1 VRINDGQGADSLN
14 SGLSLGPWLPFFGRP
29 RGRLAAAGAPASS
42 AARLPAEAAAAAG
55 TRAEEEPPASA
66 GWAAACA
73 RAASFF
79 CAAFRFASSISSL
92 VGARPSLRVSF
103 STILPMLSGAGGH
116 AGGDICSLVAMAGY
130 PPGLEFRGAHLSPR
144 NDPVTVRP
152 GRRGVRSHGHGGL
165 AAAAAQLPR
174 EANPLWP
181 CGTPGRDGAEAAAK
195 AAA

>member
-1 VRINDGQGADSLN
+1 MRINDGQGADSLN

-116 AGGDICSLVAMAGY
+116 AGGDICSLAMAGY
-130 PPGLEFRGAHLSPR
+130 PPGLEFRGAHLWIRFTGQKTS
-144 NDPVTVRP
+144 
-152 GRRGVRSHGHGGL
+152 
-165 AAAAAQLPR
+165 AR
-174 EANPLWP
+174 ERQRL
-181 CGTPGRDGAEAAAK
+181 TPQQFAIFSEVHQWALEV
-195 AAA
+195 